1 MAKKPDFLFEQAGA
15 LPYRWDGDQV
25 EIVLITS
32 RSSGNWIFPKGVID
46 PGETPESTAVKE
58 TIEEAGVIGELTGK
72 SLGAYKQKKWGG
84 VAKVKVYPLLV
95 TEMLDDWDEAEFRD
109 RQLLPLDEAKELIH
123 DRLAKILAAFEE
135 QVLSGV
141 IQPAG

>member
-84 VAKVKVYPLLV
+84 IAKVKVYPLLV

-109 RQLLPLDEAKELIH
+109 RQLLPLDEAKELVAS
-123 DRLAKILAAFEE
+123 RLTKILAAFEE

>member
-84 VAKVKVYPLLV
+84 IAKVKVYPLLV
-95 TEMLDDWDEAEFRD
+95 TEMLDDWDEAEFRE
-109 RQLLPLDEAKELIH
+109 RQLLPLEEAKELIH

>member
-1 MAKKPDFLFEQAGA
+1 MAKKPDSFFKQAGA
-15 LPYRWDGDQV
+15 LPYRWDGERV

-58 TIEEAGVIGELTGK
+58 TVEEAGVIGELTGDA
-72 SLGAYKQKKWGG
+72 LGAYEQKKWGG
-84 VAKVKVYPLLV
+84 VAKVKVFPLLV
-95 TEMLDDWDEAEFRD
+95 TELLDDWDECEIRE
-109 RQLLPLDEAKELIH
+109 RQLLPIKEAKELIH
-123 DRLAKILAAFEE
+123 DRLTEILAAFEE
-135 QVLSGV
+135 QVLSGA

>member
-84 VAKVKVYPLLV
+84 IAKVKVYPLLV